1 MAKDKVPVTILTGFL
16 GSGKTTLLNHI
27 LTAQHGKK
35 IAVIENEFGEV
46 GIDDALIKPKLKTD
60 TEEDVIEMMNGC
72 ICCTVRQDLVEV
84 LKKLARR
91 SEKGLKLD
99 AIVIETTGLA
109 DPAPVAQT
117 FFVDD
122 DVKAFC
128 ELDGI
133 VTLVDAKHVVQ
144 HLDDEK
150 PEGAENEA
158 VEQVAFADR
167 LILNKVDL
175 VDGAELD
182 EVERRL
188 RDINKFAPVLRSE
201 QSKVSVDQV
210 LGIKAFDLTR
220 TLEMDP
226 AFLDTDGEHEHD
238 ATVTSVGIS
247 VDGAVDLD
255 KFNAWLGP
263 LVEEKGVDIYRMKG
277 VVAID
282 GNDDKYVYHAVHMIF
297 TGAYS
302 DPWGDEPRS
311 CKLMFI
317 GKNLNKEELEAGFE
331 ACRVEGSAAK
341 KQKTSA

>member
-1 MAKDKVPVTILTGFL
+1 MAPKVPVTILTGFL

-27 LTAQHGKK
+27 LTAQHGKR
-35 IAVIENEFGEV
+35 IAVIENEFGDV
-46 GIDDALIKPKLKTD
+46 GIDEHLLKQNMKQQVEG
-60 TEEDVIEMMNGC
+60 EELIEMMNGC

-175 VDGAELD
+175 VDDTELE

-317 GKNLNKEELEAGFE
+317 GKNLDKDGLARGFE
-331 ACRVEGSAAK
+331 ECRVPDKSK
-341 KQKTSA
+341 KRRTS

>member
-1 MAKDKVPVTILTGFL
+1 MAE
-16 GSGKTTLLNHI
+16 
-27 LTAQHGKK
+27 A
-35 IAVIENEFGEV
+35 
-46 GIDDALIKPKLKTD
+46 
-60 TEEDVIEMMNGC
+60 
-72 ICCTVRQDLVEV
+72 DLVRVEAR
-84 LKKLARR
+84 LK
-91 SEKGLKLD
+91 
-99 AIVIETTGLA
+99 
-109 DPAPVAQT
+109 
-117 FFVDD
+117 
-122 DVKAFC
+122 
-128 ELDGI
+128 GI
-133 VTLVDAKHVVQ
+133 
-144 HLDDEK
+144 
-150 PEGAENEA
+150 NS
-158 VEQVAFADR
+158 
-167 LILNKVDL
+167 
-175 VDGAELD
+175 
-182 EVERRL
+182 
-188 RDINKFAPVLRSE
+188 FAPILRCQ
-201 QSKVSVDQV
+201 QSSVSVDSV
-210 LGIKAFDLTR
+210 LNIKGFDLQR

-263 LVEEKGVDIYRMKG
+263 LVEEKGIDIYRMKG

-331 ACRVEGSAAK
+331 ACRVEGSAPK